1 MHPMQLN
8 QEIEKTK
15 GVTETT
21 FKGCPGTMSRALEVT
36 NAGEHGENRLHN
48 HANVPLTPLANA

>member
-1 MHPMQLN
+1 MQLN

>member
-1 MHPMQLN
+1 MQLN

-15 GVTETT
+15 GVT
-21 FKGCPGTMSRALEVT
+21 TMSRALEVT

-48 HANVPLTPLANA
+48 HVNVPLTPLANA